1 MPISFYNEN
10 LTLAQMRSLV
20 SQLSELEIGSDPNDD
35 ITTDLVNSFIK
46 EGFQKIVALS
56 TRFPYY
62 QSEYGFSTIA
72 DIRNYGTFT
81 QTLPAGGGS
90 KTLSDVNQIISVVN
104 NTNSGNA
111 LIYIDKFKLE
121 SIFVGTQDI
130 PGIPVYFTFWANT
143 LQLYPEP
150 DQVYSITLR
159 GYRRPDLD
167 WLQDEN
173 LDIDIS
179 PEFQLPLANY
189 VMARIFQYQ
198 EDPEMANVYMRNYES
213 EVAIIQANLTAPNSN
228 QPIIMSGGLQIN
240 EGYWYNSNA
249 PYLQVMPGSP
259 NPIGLLF

>member
-1 MPISFYNEN
+1 MPIPFYNEN

-20 SQLSELEIGSDPNDD
+20 SQLSELEVGSDPNDD
-35 ITTDLVNSFIK
+35 ITIDLVNSFIK

-56 TRFPYY
+56 TRYPYY
-62 QSEYGFSTIA
+62 QAEYGFTTSA
-72 DIRNYGTFT
+72 NLRNYTTFS
-81 QTLPAGGGS
+81 QVLPTIQPN
-90 KTLSDVNQIISVVN
+90 KTLSDVNQMISVVN
-104 NTNSGNA
+104 NTNAGNA
-111 LIYIDKFKLE
+111 LIYLDKFKLE
-121 SIFVGTQDI
+121 SIWVGANDI

-150 DQVYSITLR
+150 DDAYSITLR
-159 GYRRPDLD
+159 GYRRPDLG

-173 LDIDIS
+173 LNIDIS

-198 EDPEMANVYMRNYES
+198 EDPEMANVYMRNYEQ
-213 EVAIIQANLTAPNSN
+213 EVAIIQSNLTAPNSN
-228 QPIIMSGGLQIN
+228 QPIIMSGGLQLN
-240 EGYWYNSNA
+240 EGYWYNGNA